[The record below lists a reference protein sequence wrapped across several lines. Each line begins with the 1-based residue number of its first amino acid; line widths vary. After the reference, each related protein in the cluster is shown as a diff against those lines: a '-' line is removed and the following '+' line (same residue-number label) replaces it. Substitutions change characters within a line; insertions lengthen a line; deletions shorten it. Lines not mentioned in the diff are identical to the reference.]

1 MDPSQYRG
9 ITLLSVMYKAFC
21 RILGS
26 RLVGIIESEKL
37 LSDEQNGFRKGRGCI
52 DHVLVLNLLSEIRM
66 KTKKETYMCFIDLK
80 KAYDS
85 VDRDRLWGKLE
96 SMGIQEGFLDILK
109 EIYRDVKCQVKV
121 NEDISRQLSVGR
133 GLRQG
138 CVLSTTLFSLFI
150 DDIGSSL
157 KDNSRGVDLGNSKMS
172 HLLYADDL
180 VLMEANTVK
189 NLG

>member
-66 KTKKETYMCFIDLK
+66 KAKKETYMCFIDLK
-80 KAYDS
+80 KAYNS

-109 EIYRDVKCQVKV
+109 EIYHDVKCQVKV

-133 GLRQG
+133 GLRHAG
-138 CVLSTTLFSLFI
+138 MC
-150 DDIGSSL
+150 
-157 KDNSRGVDLGNSKMS
+157 
-172 HLLYADDL
+172 L
-180 VLMEANTVK
+180 VYNII
-189 NLG
+189 